1 MGLIIGSGWQIGNGY
16 TYNLQPTAIAGPTTT
31 VSGYQNSG
39 IASFYP
45 FSSVTNGTLPY
56 TYYVSAGTLPTG
68 ITLDSS
74 SGLVSGTPTVLQ
86 SAANVTFSV
95 RDSLNEIAATTSTVG
110 FTVNAALTAVAGAT
124 TTVLATQNS
133 AITSFNPFSSVSG
146 GYTPYTYLVSAGTLP
161 PGITINPSTGLVSG
175 TPTALQSAANVT
187 FSVRDVNNVVASTTS
202 TVSFTVS
209 VTPISAVA
217 GNTTPL
223 SVQQNTA
230 ITSFN
235 AFTSVSNGTVPYT
248 YYVSSGTLPIGIIL
262 NSGNGL
268 VSGTPN
274 TVQSA
279 ANVTFSVRDVNNVV
293 ASTTTTRSFEVTVIP
308 ISAVAGSTTTVS
320 ATQNSAI
327 TSFNAF
333 TSVSNGTVP
342 YTYYVSTGTLPPG
355 ITINSSTGLVS
366 GTPNTA
372 QSAANVTFSVKDVNN
387 VVAST
392 TTTTSFTVTSAS
404 SPYSVNY
411 LIIAGGGGGGGSC
424 FTGFGGGGGGAG
436 GLKQGAVTLTTGT
449 IYTVTVGSG
458 GAGGCNPISPTGFGS
473 ANLGGGTQGNPSSFS
488 GAPITT
494 ISTTGGGRGGG
505 GGIGAPGTGKGG
517 PGGSGGGPGS
527 GISPPINFPG
537 GCGSPGQGFGGG
549 GGGPTSAGSGGG
561 ATGPGFIRTV
571 PGAPSGAGYT
581 WPYTGVTYASGG
593 GYGGFPNLSV
603 APGGGGIGGP
613 PTGPYCGAP
622 GTAGT
627 GGGGG
632 GGGRAPGPAPTGR
645 GKGGRG
651 GSGVVILTVPN
662 TAYPT
667 VVAPG
672 AAVSTPPNAP
682 GQTVLTYSAASP
694 SSPGSYPFTA

>member
-1 MGLIIGSGWQIGNGY
+1 MGVSIGEGVAFGIGPPGS
-16 TYNLQPTAIAGPTTT
+16 TIAGAVSGLPITATAGATTT
-31 VSGYQNSG
+31 VTGYQNTA
-39 IASFYP
+39 ITSFSP
-45 FSSVTNGTLPY
+45 FSSVTDGTTPY
-56 TYYVSAGTLPTG
+56 TYYVSSGALPTG
-68 ITLDSS
+68 VTIDSS
-74 SGLVSGTPTVLQ
+74 SGLVSGTPTVTY
-86 SAANVTFSV
+86 ATASV
-95 RDSLNEIAATTSTVG
+95 V
-110 FTVNAALTAVAGAT
+110 
-124 TTVLATQNS
+124 
-133 AITSFNPFSSVSG
+133 
-146 GYTPYTYLVSAGTLP
+146 
-161 PGITINPSTGLVSG
+161 
-175 TPTALQSAANVT
+175 

-235 AFTSVSNGTVPYT
+235 SFTSVSNGTVPYT
-248 YYVSSGTLPIGIIL
+248 YFVSSGILPIGIIL

-279 ANVTFSVRDVNNVV
+279 ANVTFSVKDVNNVV

-333 TSVSNGTVP
+333 TSVSNGTTP

-355 ITINSSTGLVS
+355 ITISSSTGLVS

-404 SPYSVNY
+404 SPYSVQY
-411 LIIAGGGGGGGSC
+411 LVIAGGGGGGGSC

-436 GLKQGAVTLTTGT
+436 GLKQGSVTLTTGT
-449 IYTVTVGSG
+449 NYTVSVGAG

-473 ANLGGGTQGNPSSFS
+473 ANLGGGTQGSSSTFS
-488 GAPITT
+488 GTPISP
-494 ISTTGGGRGGG
+494 ISTVGGGYGGG

-527 GISPPINFPG
+527 GISPPVNFPG
-537 GCGSPGQGFGGG
+537 GAGTCGQGFGGG
-549 GGGPTSAGSGGG
+549 GGGPTAAGSGGG
-561 ATGPGFIRTV
+561 AGGTGFIRT
-571 PGAPSGAGYT
+571 PTGAPSGAGYT

-593 GYGGFPNLSV
+593 GYGGFPLLSV

-622 GTAGT
+622 GVASS

-651 GSGVVILTVPN
+651 GSGVIILAVPN
-662 TAYPT
+662 VAYPT
-667 VVAPG
+667 VSAPG
-672 AAVSTPPNAP
+672 ATVSTPPNAP
-682 GQTVLTYSAASP
+682 GMTVLTYATPGP
-694 SSPGSYPFTA
+694 STPGSFTFTA